1 MEIPSLPT
9 DNLYKFKALSGIVIG
24 ILFLGVLFYS
34 MYIIQM
40 KVSEI
45 GNRQNIVK
53 IKLKHSETNMENE
66 KNYIKDLEF
75 LLNEKKEF
83 LNQKYKNSIN
93 DEYFKDYEKLI
104 NEKSEINKK
113 IHDKKL
119 QMLENIN
126 KIELEIENDSNEI
139 KELNKMS
146 NYFIFLSIVCFI
158 GAVLGFSLAKK
169 GFKLWQT
176 KLQDHLDKNIE
187 KMNSNKIL
195 YKRRD
200 NFR

>member
-24 ILFLGVLFYS
+24 ILFLGILFYS

-40 KVSEI
+40 KISEI
-45 GNRQNIVK
+45 ANRQNILKV
-53 IKLKHSETNMENE
+53 KLKHSGTNIENE
-66 KNYIKDLEF
+66 RNYIKDLEF

-104 NEKSEINKK
+104 NGKSEINEK
-113 IHDKKL
+113 IHDKKS
-119 QMLENIN
+119 QMLENLN
-126 KIELEIENDSNEI
+126 KIELEVEIDSNEI
-139 KELNKMS
+139 KELDKIID
-146 NYFIFLSIVCFI
+146 YFIFLSIVCSI
-158 GAVLGFSLAKK
+158 GAVLGFSSARE

-187 KMNSNKIL
+187 RMNSNKIL
-195 YKRRD
+195 YKRRH